1 MSLVYV
7 LFKDSV
13 TGRER
18 KGQRSARVLLSDTK
32 EWSQR
37 RSVMARETKDE
48 AEGEIGFRR
57 VKWRQRVKARVADH
71 SQSVRARVESPN
83 IKTEGWKQDRT
94 IKL

>member
-13 TGRER
+13 TGRDDGG

-37 RSVMARETKDE
+37 RSVTARETKDE
-48 AEGEIGFRR
+48 AEGEIGFR
-57 VKWRQRVKARVADH
+57 
-71 SQSVRARVESPN
+71 
-83 IKTEGWKQDRT
+83 
-94 IKL
+94 